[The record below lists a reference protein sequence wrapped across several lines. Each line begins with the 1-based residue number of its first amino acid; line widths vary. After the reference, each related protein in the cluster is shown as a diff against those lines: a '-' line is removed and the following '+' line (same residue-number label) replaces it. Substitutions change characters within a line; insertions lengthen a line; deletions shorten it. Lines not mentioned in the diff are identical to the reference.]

1 MADDQESARQAVI
14 EASIGSAQRLAM
26 RIICLPKDRREA
38 GLETVRRIF
47 SEELRKRGY
56 DDQSVQRW
64 LELQIEGI
72 RLPRFRNW
80 GVRRRT
86 WWEYLNRKGSR
97 PISPSCQGC
106 RAKRL
111 IRRRPPLWLRITST
125 FKS

>member
-38 GLETVRRIF
+38 GFETVRRIF

-72 RLPRFRNW
+72 R
-80 GVRRRT
+80 
-86 WWEYLNRKGSR
+86 
-97 PISPSCQGC
+97 
-106 RAKRL
+106 RL
-111 IRRRPPLWLRITST
+111 ISEIEASGGGRGGNT
-125 FKS
+125 

>member
-26 RIICLPKDRREA
+26 RIIYLPKDRREA

-56 DDQSVQRW
+56 DDQFVQRW

-72 RLPRFRNW
+72 R

-86 WWEYLNRKGSR
+86 LREYLNRRGSR
-97 PISPSCQGC
+97 PTSPSCQGC
-106 RAKRL
+106 RAK
-111 IRRRPPLWLRITST
+111 
-125 FKS
+125 KVD